1 MPVDK
6 VQKLI
11 NAIDNNQTGFT
22 TSPFISEKLRK
33 LIEIPE
39 PEKQLA
45 DKFEQTKNELKK
57 QIKSELKQIK
67 DKFKQELK
75 DELKQTKDEFKK
87 ELKDEFKQQIK
98 DIQGLLDSFV
108 KNSNTNHNN

>member
-1 MPVDK
+1 MPVSK

-11 NAIDNNQTGFT
+11 DAIDNNKTVFT
-22 TSPFISEKLRK
+22 SSLFISERLRK
-33 LIEIPE
+33 LVAIPE
-39 PEKQLA
+39 PDKQLA
-45 DKFEQTKNELKK
+45 DKLEQTKNELKK
-57 QIKSELKQIK
+57 QIES
-67 DKFKQELK
+67 
-75 DELKQTKDEFKK
+75 ELKQTKDEFKK

>member
-1 MPVDK
+1 VPVDK

-57 QIKSELKQIK
+57 QIES
-67 DKFKQELK
+67 
-75 DELKQTKDEFKK
+75 ELKQTKDEFKK